1 MKRIIALL
9 SMCLV
14 LLVASVPLAQAQ
26 KANAA
31 KKAIE
36 LITKGFK
43 KTTPKV
49 PVVKPKVP
57 FKQTTP
63 KQRPRYTST
72 ITCSRCNGH
81 GTVTY
86 WNSYARQYQTYTCSK
101 CNGSGK
107 VHHN

>member
-1 MKRIIALL
+1 MKRVIAIL

-14 LLVASVPLAQAQ
+14 LLAASVPQAHAQ
-26 KANAA
+26 KAKAA

-36 LITKGFK
+36 LITKGAK
-43 KTTPKV
+43 KTPKKA
-49 PVVKPKVP
+49 PVVKPKAPV
-57 FKQTTP
+57 KQTTP
-63 KQRPRYTST
+63 KPRPRYTST
-72 ITCSRCNGH
+72 ATCSQCNGN

-86 WNSYARQYQTYTCSK
+86 WNSYAGQYQTYTCSK